1 MSSSVWWGFVF
12 RLRDGVRVSGGARQ
26 RTRERGGGEGHTGHG
41 AGCFYK
47 AVSPGMHTPHAGVVR
62 VVCPRDGLAVMG
74 GLAWGDD
81 GGAVGRAVL
90 LRVRGGGTGGSGR
103 GTGGGGGYG
112 TWWWWW
118 TLDEL
123 DDLNRVGLADVEMA
137 RVLFEGIAVE

>member
-1 MSSSVWWGFVF
+1 
-12 RLRDGVRVSGGARQ
+12 
-26 RTRERGGGEGHTGHG
+26 
-41 AGCFYK
+41 
-47 AVSPGMHTPHAGVVR
+47 
-62 VVCPRDGLAVMG
+62 MG

-123 DDLNRVGLADVEMA
+123 DDLNCVGLADVEMA